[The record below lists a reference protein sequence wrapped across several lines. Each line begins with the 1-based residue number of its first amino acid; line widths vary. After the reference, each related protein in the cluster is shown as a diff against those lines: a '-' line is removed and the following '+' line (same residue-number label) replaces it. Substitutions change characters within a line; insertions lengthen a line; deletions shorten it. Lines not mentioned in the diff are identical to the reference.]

1 MMYLETTPQERLA
14 YAWAIA
20 ESNHRRLPHVTER
33 VLTRCREAAY
43 QLSSPDCWLLLS
55 EVPTMG

>member
-1 MMYLETTPQERLA
+1 MKYLETTPQERLA

-20 ESNHRRLPHVTER
+20 ESNHRRLPTVSER
-33 VLTRCREAAY
+33 ILTRCREAAY

-55 EVPTMG
+55 EVPAAG